1 MGEQN
6 FCVRGFILTFPFPNK
21 SLLYVQLEMV
31 RSTRS
36 HPSTNQV
43 VKAPQKALWI
53 GRVEG
58 SRQSLVLGAPPS
70 GPVSLPVLPGGDRA
84 AVAVAAKWRG
94 TDTGNSFMYC

>member
-6 FCVRGFILTFPFPNK
+6 FCVRGFILAFPFPNK
-21 SLLYVQLEMV
+21 SLLYVHLEMV
-31 RSTRS
+31 RSTWS
-36 HPSTNQV
+36 HPSTSQV

-58 SRQSLVLGAPPS
+58 TRQSLDLVPPPA
-70 GPVSLPVLPGGDRA
+70 PVSLPVLPGGDRA